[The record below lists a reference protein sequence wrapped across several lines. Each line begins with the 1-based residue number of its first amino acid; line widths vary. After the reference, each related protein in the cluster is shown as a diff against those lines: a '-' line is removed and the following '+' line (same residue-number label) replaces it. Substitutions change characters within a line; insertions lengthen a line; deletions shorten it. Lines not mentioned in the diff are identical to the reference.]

1 MLYTQ
6 QIAPCSHEDDDGLIM
21 SETEISKN
29 PNREKL
35 KCGFDQIDP
44 VFDELMAEASHI
56 LSDQGIEEYLEGA
69 SLICMIGRGVEPV
82 LSYLED
88 IPAMADH
95 LGEEI
100 IGLVSQ
106 TVWQFSRTIN
116 GKAIPVFLQT
126 LPAVARRLG
135 DIDALQCYFDIIFDM
150 MEKTS
155 VSIHGHHATI
165 PSPGLTDLLEK
176 MPYLIGQLSL
186 VGLKNWIDYGVRYY
200 NTHPERQRDFFCLQ
214 SADSHAIMQ
223 RERHG
228 TLFYDNERKL
238 DLYMEGLWQAG
249 QQLVPYSLGF
259 DELRKPQPYFD
270 KLGMRVP
277 DVYDDVNGVSGI
289 DRYRAT
295 LAHMA
300 AHQRWTRPIIA
311 DNYSPFQRMAVEF
324 IEDARVENLAI
335 QLYPGL
341 RQLFIKLHP
350 RPIEGACDPV
360 TQSCLRH
367 RLAMLSLALLDP
379 EHGYTDPDLLEF
391 VRRFNEAM
399 ANGESSTKNIV
410 GIGLSYVARTRIQ
423 SDQLADVFFDD
434 TEIDYRD
441 DNRHMWT
448 FIEDGDEEESF
459 DDNRQNQAEEE
470 EIQGLPP
477 RHYHEWDYKSQ
488 NYRPDW
494 VSVYEA
500 LHPAGNAHEIDTL
513 LEKHSAVLKRMKQIL
528 ELLKPQ
534 NTVRIR
540 YQEEG
545 SELDLDIAIRSL
557 IDLKSGSQPDPRI
570 NMSHRHDGRDIA
582 VMLLL
587 DLSESTNDIPQG
599 ASQTI
604 LELCKESVSL
614 LSWSIEQLGDKFA
627 IAGFHSNTRHDVRYH
642 HIKGFSE
649 HWDDDVKGRIA
660 GLQAAYST
668 RMGAAMRHAAHYLS
682 AQKADKKLLLI
693 LTDGE
698 PADIDVDD
706 EQLLIQDTHKAVQ
719 ELDQQGI
726 YSYCIT
732 LDPHAD
738 DYVSDIFGN
747 QHMIIDNVNELPE
760 KLPALF
766 ASLTK

>member
-1 MLYTQ
+1 
-6 QIAPCSHEDDDGLIM
+6 M
-21 SETEISKN
+21 SETEIAEN

-56 LSDQGIEEYLEGA
+56 LSDQGIEDYLEGA

-100 IGLVSQ
+100 ISLVSK
-106 TVWQFSRTIN
+106 TVWKFSRTIN

-126 LPAVARRLG
+126 LPTVARRLG
-135 DIDALQCYFDIIFDM
+135 DVEALQHYFDLIFDM
-150 MEKTS
+150 MNQTS

-165 PSPGLTDLLEK
+165 PSPSLPDLLEK
-176 MPYLIGQLSL
+176 IPYLISQLSL
-186 VGLKNWIDYGVRYY
+186 VGLKNWIDYGIRFY
-200 NTHPERQRDFFCLQ
+200 NTHPERQKEFFSLQ
-214 SADSHAIMQ
+214 SADSMAILQ

-228 TLFYDNERKL
+228 TLFYDHERKL
-238 DLYMEGLWQAG
+238 NLYMQGLWDSDPH
-249 QQLVPYSLGF
+249 LIPYSLGF
-259 DELRKPQPYFD
+259 DELRRPIPYLD
-270 KLGMRVP
+270 TLGLRIP
-277 DVYDDVNGVSGI
+277 DVYDDTYTVSGI

-300 AHQRWTRPIIA
+300 AHQRWSNHIIA

-324 IEDARVENLAI
+324 LEDARVEYLAI
-335 QLYPGL
+335 AQYPGL

-350 RPIEGACDPV
+350 RPIEGACDPE

-379 EHGYTDPDLLEF
+379 NHGYTDPDLLEF
-391 VRRFNEAM
+391 SGRFFETM
-399 ANGESSTKNIV
+399 AAGESSTKEIAS
-410 GIGLSYVARTRIQ
+410 IALSYVARTRVQ
-423 SDQLADVFFDD
+423 SDQLPNVFFDN
-434 TEIDYRD
+434 TVINYRD
-441 DNRHMWT
+441 DNRHMWQ
-448 FIEDGDEEESF
+448 FIENGDEEESF
-459 DDNRQNQAEEE
+459 EEPRHAETEEE
-470 EIQGLPP
+470 HQGLPP
-477 RHYHEWDYKSQ
+477 RHYPEWDYNSQ
-488 NYRPDW
+488 TYRPDW

-500 LHPAGNAHEIDTL
+500 LHPQGNASDIDKL
-513 LEKHSAVLKRMKQIL
+513 LEKHAAVLKRMKQIL

-534 NTVRIR
+534 NYVRIR

-545 SELDLDIAIRSL
+545 SELDLDVAIRSL

-570 NMSHRHDGRDIA
+570 NMSHKHDGRDIA

-587 DLSESTNDIPQG
+587 DLSESANDIPQG
-599 ASQTI
+599 ATQTI
-604 LELCKESVSL
+604 LELCQESVSL

-627 IAGFHSNTRHDVRYH
+627 IAGFHSNTRHDIRYH

-649 HWDDDVKGRIA
+649 HWDNDVKGRIA
-660 GLQAAYST
+660 GMQAAYST
-668 RMGAAMRHAAHYLS
+668 RMGGAMRHAAHYLS

-706 EQLLIQDTHKAVQ
+706 DQLLIQDTHKAVQ

-747 QHMIIDNVNELPE
+747 QHMVIDNVNKLPE
-760 KLPALF
+760 KLPTLF

>member
-1 MLYTQ
+1 
-6 QIAPCSHEDDDGLIM
+6 M
-21 SETEISKN
+21 SETELAEN
-29 PNREKL
+29 PYREKL

-44 VFDELMAEASHI
+44 VFDELMDEAKHI
-56 LSDQGIEEYLEGA
+56 LSEQGIEDYLEGA

-88 IPAMADH
+88 IPAMAEH

-100 IGLVSQ
+100 ISLVSK

-116 GKAIPVFLQT
+116 GKAIPVFLHT
-126 LPAVARRLG
+126 LPTVARRLG
-135 DIDALQCYFDIIFDM
+135 DIKGLQHYFDLVFDM

-165 PSPGLTDLLEK
+165 PSPSLPDLLEK
-176 MPYLIGQLSL
+176 MPYLISQLSL
-186 VGLKNWIDYGVRYY
+186 LGLKNWIDYGIRFY
-200 NTHPERQRDFFCLQ
+200 NTHPERQKDFFSLQ
-214 SADSHAIMQ
+214 SADSMAILQ

-228 TLFYDNERKL
+228 TLFYDHERKL
-238 DLYMEGLWQAG
+238 NLYMQGLWNSDP
-249 QQLVPYSLGF
+249 QLVPYSLGF
-259 DELRKPQPYFD
+259 DELRKPTPYFD
-270 KLGMRVP
+270 SLGLRIP
-277 DVYDDVNGVSGI
+277 DVYDDTDTVPGI

-300 AHQRWTRPIIA
+300 AHQRWSNHIIA

-324 IEDARVENLAI
+324 LEDARVEYLAI
-335 QLYPGL
+335 QHYPGL

-350 RPIEGACDPV
+350 RPVEGACDSE

-379 EHGYTDPDLLEF
+379 EHGYTNPDLLEF
-391 VRRFNEAM
+391 VNRFHETMQKGN
-399 ANGESSTKNIV
+399 SSTKEIA
-410 GIGLSYVARTRIQ
+410 GIALSYVAKTRIQ
-423 SDQLADVFFDD
+423 SDQLPNVFFDN
-434 TEIDYRD
+434 TVIDYRD
-441 DNRHMWT
+441 DNRHLWQ
-448 FIEDGDEEESF
+448 FIENGDEEESF
-459 DDNRQNQAEEE
+459 EEE
-470 EIQGLPP
+470 RHSETQEEHQGLPP
-477 RHYHEWDYKSQ
+477 RHYPEWDYNSQ
-488 NYRPDW
+488 SYRPDW

-500 LHPAGNAHEIDTL
+500 LHPQGNARDIDKL
-513 LEKHSAVLKRMKQIL
+513 LEKHAAVLKRMKQIL

-534 NTVRIR
+534 NYIRIR

-545 SELDLDIAIRSL
+545 SELDLDVAIRSL

-570 NMSHRHDGRDIA
+570 NMSHKHDGRDIA

-587 DLSESTNDIPQG
+587 DLSESANDIPQG
-599 ASQTI
+599 ATQTI
-604 LELCKESVSL
+604 LDLCQESVSL

-649 HWDDDVKGRIA
+649 QWDDDVKGRIA
-660 GLQAAYST
+660 GLKAGYST
-668 RMGAAMRHAAHYLS
+668 RMGAAMRHAAHYLGT
-682 AQKADKKLLLI
+682 QKADKKLLLI

-706 EQLLIQDTHKAVQ
+706 DRLLIEDTHKAVQ
-719 ELDQQGI
+719 ELDQEGI
-726 YSYCIT
+726 FSYCIT

-738 DYVSDIFGN
+738 DYVSDIFAK
-747 QHMIIDNVNELPE
+747 QHLVIDNINKLPE
-760 KLPALF
+760 KLPSLF